1 MNKKHSR
8 LEVWN
13 FLAWGILLLY
23 VIFLVIPLYKVLQQS
38 VSDGQTGAFTL
49 ANFKKFFGDYYYLS
63 TLINSFKVS
72 FVVMIFSLLLGVPLA
87 YFYSLYKMKGARFL
101 QIVIILCSMS
111 APFIGA
117 YAWILLLGRNGLI
130 TRIILKLTGIQIGSI
145 YGFKGI
151 TIALTCRMFPMVFLY
166 TQGALKSIDNTLL
179 EASTNLGTSELERF
193 WKVVLPLCMPSILAA
208 ALLTFMRAMSDFG
221 TPLLIGEGYRTF
233 PVEIYN
239 QFLGETSRNYNF
251 ASAIAVVAILITAL
265 VFFLQ
270 KFVASKFK
278 FTINAMHTIE
288 QKQAN
293 PVKNFLIHLYSYLL
307 VFIAMAPQIYLVYVS
322 FRKTNST
329 GEVFLPGLSL
339 HSYEL
344 AFRKH
349 VPSIFNTFKLGI
361 ISVALVIFL
370 AVLVAYLVVR
380 RPGIKSQVI
389 DTLSMVPYIIPGSV
403 VGIALIL
410 AFNTKPLVLTG
421 TMVILVVAMMI
432 RRIPYTIR
440 SSVAILGQIPISVE
454 EAARSLGTTEMGAFW
469 KITFPMMSN
478 GVISGGLLSW
488 VTIITEMSS
497 SIMLYSA
504 KSITLTVATY
514 VYVSRGADGPA
525 AALATILSVLTF
537 LSLFLFMKISKNKDV
552 TM

>member
-1 MNKKHSR
+1 MNNRKNR
-8 LEVWN
+8 LESWN
-13 FLAWGILLLY
+13 FISWGILLLY
-23 VIFLVIPLYKVLQQS
+23 IVFLVIPLFKVLKQS
-38 VSDGQTGAFTL
+38 VTDGSGSFTFQY
-49 ANFKKFFGDYYYLS
+49 FKKFFSDYYYFS

-72 FVVMIFSLLLGVPLA
+72 IVVMIVSLILGVPLA
-87 YFYSLYKMKGARFL
+87 YFYNLYKMRGARFL

-117 YAWILLLGRNGLI
+117 YSWILILGRNGVI
-130 TRIILKLTGIQIGSI
+130 TKFILNIFGLRLPSI

-151 TIALTCRMFPMVFLY
+151 VLALSCRMFPMVFLY

-179 EASTNLGTSELERF
+179 EASANLGTSEFSRF
-193 WKVVLPLCMPSILAA
+193 WKVILPLCMPSILAS
-208 ALLTFMRAMSDFG
+208 ALLVFMRAMGDFG

-251 ASAIAVVAILITAL
+251 ASAIAVIAILITAI
-265 VFFLQ
+265 VFLSQ
-270 KFVASKFK
+270 KWVSGKFR

-288 QKQAN
+288 QKNAK
-293 PVKNFLIHLYSYLL
+293 PVKNMFIHLYAYLL
-307 VFIAMAPQIYLVYVS
+307 VFIAMLPQMYLIYFS

-329 GEVFLPGLSL
+329 GEVILKGYSF
-339 HSYEL
+339 HSYQL
-344 AFRKH
+344 ALHRYSS
-349 VPSIFNTFKLGI
+349 SIWNTFRLGI
-361 ISVALVIFL
+361 VSVALVIML

-380 RPGIKSQVI
+380 RPSFKSHTI

-410 AFNTKPLVLTG
+410 AFNTRPLVLTG
-421 TMVILVVAMMI
+421 TMAILVVAMMI

-454 EAARSLGTTEMGAFW
+454 EAARSLGTSEMGAFW

-504 KSITLTVATY
+504 RTATLTVQTY
-514 VYVSRGADGPA
+514 VSVSRGADGPA
-525 AALATILSVLTF
+525 AAQATILSLFTII
-537 LSLFLFMKISKNKDV
+537 SLLLFMKFSKNKD
-552 TM
+552 MMM

>member
-1 MNKKHSR
+1 MMKKRSR

-13 FLAWGILLLY
+13 LVAWGILLLY
-23 VIFLVIPLYKVLQQS
+23 VIFLVLPLFKVLQQS
-38 VSDGQTGAFTL
+38 VSDSETKFTL
-49 ANFKKFFGDYYYLS
+49 KYFQKFFGDYYYLS
-63 TLINSFKVS
+63 TLVNSFKVS
-72 FVVMIFSLLLGVPLA
+72 FVVMVISLVLGIPLA
-87 YFYSLYKMKGARFL
+87 YFYNLYKMRGAKFL

-117 YAWILLLGRNGLI
+117 YSWILILGRNGLI
-130 TRIILKLTGIQIGSI
+130 TKFIRNLIGVQLPPI

-151 TIALTCRMFPMVFLY
+151 VIALTCRMFPMVFLY

-179 EASTNLGTSELERF
+179 EASTNLGATEFERF
-193 WKVVLPLCMPSILAA
+193 WKVVLPLCMPSILAS
-208 ALLTFMRAMSDFG
+208 ALLVFMRSMSDFG

-239 QFLGETSRNYNF
+239 QFLGETSRNYSF
-251 ASAIAVVAILITAL
+251 ASAIAVVAIIITAL
-265 VFFLQ
+265 VFFFQ

-288 QKQAN
+288 QKKAK
-293 PVKNFLIHLYSYLL
+293 PVKNVFVHIYAYLL
-307 VFIAMAPQIYLVYVS
+307 ITIAMAPQLYLTYSS

-329 GEVFLPGLSL
+329 GEVFMKGYSL

-344 AFRKH
+344 ALKKH
-349 VPSIFNTFKLGI
+349 IPSIWNTFRLGI
-361 ISVALVIFL
+361 ISVALVIAL

-380 RPGIKSQVI
+380 RPGIKSHTI

-403 VGIALIL
+403 VGIALIM
-410 AFNTKPLVLTG
+410 AFNTRPLVLTG
-421 TMVILVVAMMI
+421 TMAILVVAMMI

-454 EAARSLGTTEMGAFW
+454 EAARSLGTTDMGAFW
-469 KITFPMMSN
+469 KITVPMMSN
-478 GVISGGLLSW
+478 GIISGGLLSW
-488 VTIITEMSS
+488 ITIITEMSS

-504 KSITLTVATY
+504 RSITLTVSTY
-514 VYVSRGADGPA
+514 FYVSRGADGPA
-525 AALATILSVLTF
+525 AALATILTVFTIV
-537 LSLFLFMKISKNKDV
+537 SLAVFMRVSKNKDV